1 MHDIILYYEKLS
13 EYCGGQENITL
24 TVSYDKLW
32 KLLIDKKISKT
43 QLVHKSGISTN
54 AMAKMGK
61 NQFVRLEVLIRI
73 CSILHCQIDDI
84 IDYSMDDA
92 ETERGGG
99 KLL

>member
-1 MHDIILYYEKLS
+1 M
-13 EYCGGQENITL
+13 

-32 KLLIDKKISKT
+32 KLLIDQKIRRT
-43 QLVHKSGISTN
+43 QLVHLSGISSMDMT
-54 AMAKMGK
+54 KMRK
-61 NQFVRLEVLIRI
+61 NKFFRLEVLIRI

>member
-1 MHDIILYYEKLS
+1 M
-13 EYCGGQENITL
+13 

-43 QLVHKSGISTN
+43 QLVQKSGISTN